1 MSEHQSSHRP
11 GSRGFTLVEL
21 VVVTAVLAI
30 LATIAMPN
38 FTSLIRRNQV
48 TSHANSL
55 LADIQYARSEA
66 LAQRG
71 FVSLCPRA
79 ANAGAADQACAED
92 ASGNFDGG
100 WLIYGA
106 AAAHTAYNDSDEA
119 HPVLR
124 LTASPGKVSLRR
136 DAAGILTFNAR
147 GELVGNQGE
156 TVIAVCFKPESE
168 QGEAGSNTPAVPGKQ
183 VRIASSGRA
192 SVSTLPAGATCG

>member
-1 MSEHQSSHRP
+1 MNKPDEQH
-11 GSRGFTLVEL
+11 GRGFTLVEL

-30 LATIAMPN
+30 LATIAMPS

-48 TSHANSL
+48 TSQANSL

-66 LAQRG
+66 LAQRS

-79 ANAGAADQACAED
+79 ANAGAGDEACAED
-92 ASGNFDGG
+92 NSANFDGG
-100 WLIYGA
+100 WLVYGA
-106 AAAHTAYNDSDEA
+106 TAVHAAYDDSDKT

-136 DAAGILTFNAR
+136 NVAGILTFNAR
-147 GELVGNQGE
+147 GELAGEQGE
-156 TVIAVCFKPESE
+156 TVIAVCFKPEAD
-168 QGEAGSNTPAVPGKQ
+168 QVEAGSNAPAVPGKL

-192 SVSTLPAGATCG
+192 SVSTLAAGDTCG